1 MNEDTQLGNWMR
13 SLPRVN
19 ASPGFTSEVMR
30 KARGAEHRRPLV
42 WRMAAAFAMVACL
55 AVVVQIAVM
64 EQAQRRKFAALRVES
79 EKLQQELQAVKQ
91 SAQDAEPV
99 VVLENDRGTR
109 VIMDLDRDIDS
120 AIQPVSQ
127 RTYD

>member
-1 MNEDTQLGNWMR
+1 
-13 SLPRVN
+13 
-19 ASPGFTSEVMR
+19 MR
-30 KARGAEHRRPLV
+30 KARGAEHRRPFV

-55 AVVVQIAVM
+55 AVVVQITVM
-64 EQAQRRKFAALRVES
+64 EQAQRRKFAALRVEQ

-109 VIMDLDRDIDS
+109 VIMDLNRDLDRDIDS